1 MNTTLSRTII
11 TGVLFLIIFLS
22 GFWLSRSGKPYQVI
36 IFTLHKLI
44 ALGVFAFLVVTV
56 YKSHQTTPL
65 EPLMWIAFV
74 FTVVIFVATVV
85 TGGLLSIDKPVPSA
99 LAVVHNVFPYLSLL
113 SSAGM
118 LYLLSRLAA

>member
-11 TGVLFLIIFLS
+11 TSVLFLIIFLS

-36 IFTLHKLI
+36 VFTFHKLI
-44 ALGVFAFLVVTV
+44 ALGVLAFLAVTV
-56 YKSHQTTPL
+56 YRTHQTTPL
-65 EPLMWIAFV
+65 EPLMWIAFA
-74 FTVVIFVATVV
+74 FTVVIFVATIV
-85 TGGLLSIDKPVPSA
+85 TGGLLSIDKPMPSS
-99 LAVVHNVFPYLSLL
+99 LTVVHNVFPFLSLL